1 MTSSG
6 PWLQKLSEIPPSE
19 RRALLESLVVPE
31 FKRELMMD
39 ETDVLPYDRSYF
51 ELGLNSL
58 GATDVRQRLEKAIG
72 RPIDSAHLF
81 NHPTVGHLVD
91 FLVAEVVPEFF
102 VSATAAGPVAQTAPE
117 QAGQSTK
124 DLVDDMLKELYR

>member
-6 PWLQKLSEIPPSE
+6 PWLQELREIPPSE
-19 RRALLESLVVPE
+19 RRALLESLVVLE

-39 ETDVLPYDRSYF
+39 ETDVLPHDQSYF

-58 GATDVRQRLEKAIG
+58 GATDIRQRLEKEIG
-72 RPIDSAHLF
+72 RPVDSAHLF

-91 FLVAEVVPEFF
+91 FLVAEVIPEFF
-102 VSATAAGPVAQTAPE
+102 AATAAPPAAPATDE
-117 QAGQSTK
+117 QAGPSTK
-124 DLVDDMLKELYR
+124 DLVDDMLKELYL

>member
-6 PWLQKLSEIPPSE
+6 PWLQELREIPPSE
-19 RRALLESLVVPE
+19 RRALLESRVVAE

-58 GATDVRQRLEKAIG
+58 GATDIRQRLEMAIG
-72 RPIDSAHLF
+72 RPVDSAHLF

-102 VSATAAGPVAQTAPE
+102 APAPAVESAAQTGPE
-117 QAGQSTK
+117 QAGPSAK

>member
-6 PWLQKLSEIPPSE
+6 PWLQELREIPPSE

-39 ETDVLPYDRSYF
+39 DTDVLPYDRSYF

-58 GATDVRQRLEKAIG
+58 GATDIRQRLEKGIG

-91 FLVAEVVPEFF
+91 FLVAV
-102 VSATAAGPVAQTAPE
+102 AASITTVTRFAQADSNRRHEIDT
-117 QAGQSTK
+117 
-124 DLVDDMLKELYR
+124 RN

>member
-6 PWLQKLSEIPPSE
+6 PWLQELREIPPSE

-39 ETDVLPYDRSYF
+39 DADVLPYDRSYF

-58 GATDVRQRLEKAIG
+58 GATDIRQRLEKGIG

-91 FLVAEVVPEFF
+91 FLVAEVVPELF
-102 VSATAAGPVAQTAPE
+102 APAAAGTAAPQAAE
-117 QAGQSTK
+117 QAGPSTK
-124 DLVDDMLKELYR
+124 DLVDDMLKELYQ